1 MRTNVMLHEM
11 YDAHHDVAEPRNL
24 ARAPREWEAATPIKV
39 GQPGSVSTIAAN
51 DQLSGLTAG
60 EIFESFLA
68 VIAIVIALPV
78 MLLVGLIV
86 VLQDAGRPIF
96 VQQRIGRG
104 GIPFPCLKFRTMVV
118 DSQAQL
124 ERLLASDPEAAH
136 EWATDQKLRNDPRI
150 TLIGAWLRKSS
161 LDELPQLFN
170 IAAGQMSFVGPR
182 PIVDSEVSR
191 YGRYFQ
197 HYISVRPGLTGLWQ
211 VSGRS
216 DLTYRRRVVIDTVYV
231 RTRSLALDLM
241 IVLRTIPAMLT
252 RRGSV

>member
-1 MRTNVMLHEM
+1 M
-11 YDAHHDVAEPRNL
+11 
-24 ARAPREWEAATPIKV
+24 ARAPRDWEPETPVEARRSAPIN
-39 GQPGSVSTIAAN
+39 TTAAN
-51 DQLSGLTAG
+51 DKPSGLIAG

-68 VIAIVIALPV
+68 LIAIVIALPV

-86 VLQDAGRPIF
+86 VFQDGGRSIF

-104 GIPFPCLKFRTMVV
+104 GIPFPCLKFRTMVA
-118 DSQAQL
+118 DSKVQL
-124 ERLLASDPEAAH
+124 ERLLASDSEAAR

-150 TLIGAWLRKSS
+150 TPIGAWLRKSS

>member
-1 MRTNVMLHEM
+1 MLHEM
-11 YDAHHDVAEPRNL
+11 YDGHRTVTEPRTL
-24 ARAPREWEAATPIKV
+24 ARTPRDWEPATPVEARRPAPI
-39 GQPGSVSTIAAN
+39 SITAAN
-51 DQLSGLTAG
+51 DQPSGLTAG

-68 VIAIVIALPV
+68 LIAIIIALPV

-86 VLQDAGRPIF
+86 VFQDGGRPIF

-104 GIPFPCLKFRTMVV
+104 GIPFPCLKFRTMIV

-124 ERLLASDPEAAH
+124 ERLLASDPEAAR

-150 TLIGAWLRKSS
+150 TPIGAWLRKSS

-170 IAAGQMSFVGPR
+170 IVAGQMSFVGPR